1 MVVLE
6 ILVWLSL
13 GAAMA
18 LAKLTFGS
26 LESPKDDAWAPTLAS
41 AAAAAL
47 VGGGIG
53 LAVMRPWAELGDF
66 NSASIVLAGTAA
78 AVALLVRGAVRDHRT
93 IRRPPGA

>member
-1 MVVLE
+1 MMVLE

-26 LESPKDDAWAPTLAS
+26 LESPKDDAWAPTLAT
-41 AAAAAL
+41 AAIAAL
-47 VGGGIG
+47 IGGGIG
-53 LAVMRPWAELGDF
+53 LLAMRGSEGLGDF
-66 NSASIVLAGTAA
+66 NSASIVLAGTGA
-78 AVALLVRGAVRDHRT
+78 AVALLVRGAARDHRS